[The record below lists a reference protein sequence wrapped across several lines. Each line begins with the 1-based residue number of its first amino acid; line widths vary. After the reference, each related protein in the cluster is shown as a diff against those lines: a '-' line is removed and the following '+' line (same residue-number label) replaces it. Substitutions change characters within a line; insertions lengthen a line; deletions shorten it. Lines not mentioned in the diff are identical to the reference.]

1 MISRFKIILGSV
13 SPRRKQLMEGTD
25 LPFSVEPVN
34 GVDENLFP
42 ADMDPQGIPLW
53 LARSKSLAFHR
64 PLGTDELL
72 VTADTLVFTPRDS
85 GAGRQEWT
93 VLGKPASAREARHMI
108 EHLSG
113 RCHKVITGVYL
124 RSGGDPA
131 ISEGF
136 EDSTLVWFSGLSG
149 QEIDYYIKRYKPMDK
164 AGAYGVQEWIGYIGM
179 ERIEGSYFNVMGFPV
194 HKLWLRLKELHV
206 ISFP

>member
-1 MISRFKIILGSV
+1 M
-13 SPRRKQLMEGTD
+13 
-25 LPFSVEPVN
+25 N
-34 GVDENLFP
+34 GVDENLFRQTWIRKAFRFGLP
-42 ADMDPQGIPLW
+42 AQNPGISQTSW
-53 LARSKSLAFHR
+53 HR
-64 PLGTDELL
+64 RAPGHGRH
-72 VTADTLVFTPRDS
+72 LVFTRDS

-93 VLGKPASAREARHMI
+93 VLGKPASAREARLMI

-149 QEIDYYIKRYKPMDK
+149 QEIDI
-164 AGAYGVQEWIGYIGM
+164 I
-179 ERIEGSYFNVMGFPV
+179 
-194 HKLWLRLKELHV
+194 
-206 ISFP
+206 